1 MTKFWKFVTIL
12 CTVTLY
18 HQYISWATSASLSF
32 SLAQT
37 LFLRHTHTFSK
48 FRLRQLYCRSTF
60 LSGVVCISWLW
71 ENEEIGCARTA
82 VSHLQSLLFPLLL
95 QLLGCPVPKQSEKE
109 APVMAT
115 RHGNVPSSQ
124 RPISKIVYLGLQL
137 KTDTFSLLLA

>member
-1 MTKFWKFVTIL
+1 M
-12 CTVTLY
+12 
-18 HQYISWATSASLSF
+18 
-32 SLAQT
+32 
-37 LFLRHTHTFSK
+37 R
-48 FRLRQLYCRSTF
+48 
-60 LSGVVCISWLW
+60 
-71 ENEEIGCARTA
+71 ARTA

-109 APVMAT
+109 ASVTAT